1 MSLPL
6 ALAELRK
13 KPARRPE
20 SQRIH
25 IKKCPAAMKPYVL
38 LFSNFFFRYTPAT
51 MSLDNLPKVGRAR
64 SCVPARFGNA
74 FILFALSTVIGCS
87 IPPPK
92 VRVLE
97 PAAGRLSQ
105 TGIASWYGPGFHGKA
120 TASGEVYNQTEFT
133 AAHQTLP
140 LGTRVM
146 VTNLENGS
154 TAEVTINDRGPFA
167 KGRIIDLSYSAAQ
180 TINMVG
186 PGTALVR
193 VDVLES
199 PTKMNTIRST
209 LDYTLQ
215 LGSFSQLENAERLRD
230 RAATSFAGVTIAPL
244 QSKDTTYYR
253 VHLGTFSS
261 RSDAQAQAQQVT
273 QAGYSVIIMEK

>member
-1 MSLPL
+1 MGPQVS
-6 ALAELRK
+6 ASI
-13 KPARRPE
+13 RR
-20 SQRIH
+20 I
-25 IKKCPAAMKPYVL
+25 
-38 LFSNFFFRYTPAT
+38 
-51 MSLDNLPKVGRAR
+51 R
-64 SCVPARFGNA
+64 SCLSGRLGGASR
-74 FILFALSTVIGCS
+74 ILSLLLAIGCS
-87 IPPPK
+87 IPPAK
-92 VRVLE
+92 VRVPE
-97 PAAGRLSQ
+97 PSAGRLSQ

-120 TASGEVYNQTEFT
+120 TASGEIYNQNEFT

-154 TAEVTINDRGPFA
+154 SAEVTINDRGPFA

-180 TINMVG
+180 SIKMVG

-193 VDVLES
+193 IDVLES
-199 PTKMNTIRST
+199 PIKMTTIRGA

-215 LGSFSQLENAERLRD
+215 LGSFGQLENAQQLRD
-230 RAATSFAGVTIAPL
+230 RVAKSFAGVTIAPL

-253 VHLGTFSS
+253 VHLGMFSN
-261 RSDAQAQAQQVT
+261 RSDAEAQAQQVT